1 MKTIFIILDGLG
13 DRPIKEFDD
22 KSPLE
27 FAKTPNMDFLVENG
41 ICGMMAPL
49 GLGFTPESGPA
60 HFEIFGYSPFQDFY
74 PGRGV
79 IEAFGAGYNLK
90 QGDIALRIN
99 FATIADGKIIDRR
112 AGRIK
117 SVKIFEKDLSF
128 DIENTKFILKPGTEH
143 RGALIIKGK
152 NLFSDISN
160 NDTHETGK
168 APEKVKAISKNA
180 VFTADILNQYLKK
193 ANEILEKH
201 PENKKR
207 IKKGLKPANY
217 LLFRGAGKLKTV
229 ISFKEKY
236 GLKSCCVAGGGLYKG
251 IAKFLGM
258 DLIKVKTATG
268 GKDTDVKAKFI
279 ATRNNLSKYDFI
291 FTHIKATD
299 LFGHDGDPVG
309 KKNFIE
315 KIDKNIPYLTSQGQ
329 ALTAESLGDVLIVIT
344 GDHSTPCAVK
354 DHSGDPV
361 PIVFAGKTVRKDSN
375 AEFGERVCS
384 KGGLGRIKGNQVMSE
399 ILNLIGKQ
407 KIIG

>member
-1 MKTIFIILDGLG
+1 MKAILIILDGLG

-27 FAKTPNMDFLVENG
+27 FAKTPNMDFLVEQG

-79 IEAFGAGYNLK
+79 IEVIGTGYNLE
-90 QGDIALRIN
+90 QGDIALRLN
-99 FATIADGKIIDRR
+99 FATIENGKIIDRR

-128 DIENTKFILKPGTEH
+128 SIRGVKFILKAGTEH

-152 NLFSDISN
+152 NLSSNISN
-160 NDTHETGK
+160 NDSHKTGK
-168 APEKVKAISKNA
+168 APKKVKAISKDA
-180 VFTADILNQYLKK
+180 EFTADVLNEYIEK
-193 ANEILEKH
+193 ANKILENHK
-201 PENKKR
+201 ENKKR
-207 IKKGLKPANY
+207 EKNKLMSANY
-217 LLFRGAGKLKTV
+217 LLVRGAGKYKQV

-258 DLIKVKTATG
+258 DVINVKKATG
-268 GKDTDVKAKFI
+268 GKDTDIKAKFI
-279 ATRNNLSKYDFI
+279 ATKNNLKKYDFI
-291 FTHIKATD
+291 FLHIKATD

-309 KKNFIE
+309 KKNCIE
-315 KIDKNIPYLTSQGQ
+315 EIDKNIPILTQNSD
-329 ALTAESLGDVLIVIT
+329 TLIVIT
-344 GDHSTPCAVK
+344 GDHSTPCAVG

-361 PIVFAGKTVRKDSN
+361 PIFFSGKTIRKDSN

-384 KGGLGRIKGNQVMSE
+384 KGGLGRIKGNQIMPQ

-407 KIIG
+407 KLIG